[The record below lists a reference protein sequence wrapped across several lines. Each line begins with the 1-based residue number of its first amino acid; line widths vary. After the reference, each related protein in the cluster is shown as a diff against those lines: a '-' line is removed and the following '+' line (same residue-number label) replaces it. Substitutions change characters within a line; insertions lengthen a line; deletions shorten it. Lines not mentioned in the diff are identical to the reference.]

1 MKSYSAENLVY
12 MTAKKKVSSKTRTKP
27 TKDKPVA
34 SKAKA
39 PSKKAAKPKPAA
51 KQAPAKKVTKSV
63 PAKKKP
69 ASASTA
75 SSKKPSVSK
84 AKKPSTVAP
93 AKTKKQVSS
102 KKAKPAPSSKVSSK
116 TRGSKKKDSA
126 TISKVKEIVSKS
138 RASNQKED
146 TKQESTSFSFNDVLG
161 LIHSKKKEKPKKV
174 TAKKTAEVQLPK
186 VTKTKPEK
194 VSKVKK
200 LTTAS
205 IDDILGFGAPSVGP
219 SRPVWDVT
227 KVPTQWASYYESLMS
242 LRNSLKGSLGERSN
256 ETIGASARESGE
268 LSINSSDAGTE
279 TFDRDLALSVVAN
292 DQEALEEIEEAIDRI
307 FDGTYGICLE
317 TQKPINKNRLKAVPF
332 TRFSVEGQNQY
343 ERGRIKE
350 KDFGAGSFATLADS
364 TMGEED

>member
-1 MKSYSAENLVY
+1 M
-12 MTAKKKVSSKTRTKP
+12 
-27 TKDKPVA
+27 A

-63 PAKKKP
+63 PAKRKP

-75 SSKKPSVSK
+75 SSRKPSVSE
-84 AKKPSTVAP
+84 AKKPATVAV

-116 TRGSKKKDSA
+116 TRGSNKKDSA

-205 IDDILGFGAPSVGP
+205 IDDILGFGTPSVGP

-227 KVPTQWASYYESLMS
+227 KVPTQWTSYYESLMS

-279 TFDRDLALSVVAN
+279 TFDRDLALSMVAN

>member
-1 MKSYSAENLVY
+1 M
-12 MTAKKKVSSKTRTKP
+12 
-27 TKDKPVA
+27 A

-39 PSKKAAKPKPAA
+39 PSKKAAKPKPTA
-51 KQAPAKKVTKSV
+51 KQASVKKVTKSV

-69 ASASTA
+69 TAAST
-75 SSKKPSVSK
+75 
-84 AKKPSTVAP
+84 
-93 AKTKKQVSS
+93 KTKKQVSS
-102 KKAKPAPSSKVSSK
+102 KKAKSTASSKASSK
-116 TRGSKKKDSA
+116 TRTYQKKDSA

-138 RASNQKED
+138 RAINQKED
-146 TKQESTSFSFNDVLG
+146 TKSESTSFSFDDVLG

-174 TAKKTAEVQLPK
+174 TAKKAAEVQPPK
-186 VTKTKPEK
+186 VAKTKPEK

-227 KVPTQWASYYESLMS
+227 KVPTQWASYYESLKS

-279 TFDRDLALSVVAN
+279 TFDRDLALSMVAN

-307 FDGTYGICLE
+307 FDGSYGICLE

-350 KDFGAGSFATLADS
+350 KDFGTGTFATLADS